1 MNLGVSVSCNTNTSV
16 AVSTN
21 MINKNTN
28 QHLSNLQADARTTK
42 ATLAFSTNTI
52 TISLSGSTKV
62 VAGCREQM
70 VCPDQQ
76 LCMADSAGQPIEQ
89 IV

>member
-28 QHLSNLQADARTTK
+28 QHFSNLQADARTTK

-52 TISLSGSTKV
+52 TISGSTKV

-76 LCMADSAGQPIEQ
+76 LCMADSAAQPIEP